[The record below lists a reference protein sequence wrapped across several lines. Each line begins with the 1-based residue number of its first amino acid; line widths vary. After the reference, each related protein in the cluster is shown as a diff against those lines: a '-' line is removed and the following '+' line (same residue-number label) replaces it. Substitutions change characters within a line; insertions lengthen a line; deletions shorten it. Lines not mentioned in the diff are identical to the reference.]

1 VNFLVVYD
9 VETVTREGQRR
20 LRQVARAC
28 EGYGQRVQHSVFEV
42 FSSRTKMAKLVV
54 ELEGI
59 MDPRVDSIRVY
70 PLDHDGFER
79 AIILGT
85 RREIPF
91 ESSWVL

>member
-1 VNFLVVYD
+1 
-9 VETVTREGQRR
+9 
-20 LRQVARAC
+20 
-28 EGYGQRVQHSVFEV
+28 
-42 FSSRTKMAKLVV
+42 MAKLVV